1 MAPTECS
8 ERATVARWPPQR
20 WALFRAEP
28 PATTAR
34 RVPARDPPQPVN
46 QALLNCWSDTFS
58 GDPEPVWAYTPVVQV
73 PHVPVPVLL
82 VTGPVGVG
90 KTSVASELSELFGK
104 AGVHHALVDV
114 DSLRWCYPRQ
124 ADDPFR
130 VQPARHN
137 LAAIWPNFQAA
148 GADHLVLVDVIE
160 SRAELSQIQTAVPGA
175 DICVVR
181 LHASVETLV
190 TRVQHRET
198 GLARDRHLQRAEEL
212 AVHMDGNPVEDIL
225 VETDRRTVPAI
236 ASEIIARSGWLAP
249 VYG

>member
-1 MAPTECS
+1 MAPIERP
-8 ERATVARWPPQR
+8 ERATVTRWPPQC
-20 WALFRAEP
+20 WALLRAEP

-34 RVPARDPPQPVN
+34 CVPAPAPPQPVN
-46 QALLNCWSDTFS
+46 QALLNCRSDTFS
-58 GDPEPVWAYTPVVQV
+58 GGPEPVRAYTPVVQ
-73 PHVPVPVLL
+73 VPVPVLL

-104 AGVHHALVDV
+104 AGVPHALVDV
-114 DSLRWCYPRQ
+114 DSLRWCYPPQ
-124 ADDPFR
+124 ADDLFR

-181 LHASVETLV
+181 LRASVETLV
-190 TRVQHRET
+190 TRAQHRET

-225 VETDRRTVPAI
+225 VETDGRTIPAI
-236 ASEIIARSGWLAP
+236 ASEIITRSGWLAP